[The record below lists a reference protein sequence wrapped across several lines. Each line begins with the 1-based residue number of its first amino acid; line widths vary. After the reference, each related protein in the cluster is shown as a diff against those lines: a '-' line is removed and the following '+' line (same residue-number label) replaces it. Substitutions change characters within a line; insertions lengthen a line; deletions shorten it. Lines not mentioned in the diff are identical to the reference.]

1 MACTGC
7 NGGCND
13 CGGLECGTGAAGL
26 DGLNSFTTTTATF
39 LQPAFGDPAVSVAVS
54 ALGQSTGL
62 WGQVGQWIFIEGAG
76 FFKIVT
82 STTTLLTV
90 IVPSATIQTYNY
102 TLAGSGATIAIGE
115 GVSPAGIEGATG
127 AAGAASTVAGPIGPA
142 NPAVL
147 EVDFTEQITAQTS
160 YSAVQKSFAVPA
172 DTWETV
178 DDVVRLECLFVATD
192 STTGYYTIRVELDSN
207 VVDMIITFND
217 LWLVGKQNFLHLT
230 VDFVLSAS
238 GQVTPIIVSDLSTGA
253 PYANNQSG
261 ATPTRYIRRCSDI
274 TGLTTSGALD
284 IDVSMVSSAGS
295 PYNIKMFYYKL
306 ISMKK

>member
-102 TLAGSGATIAIGE
+102 TLAGSGATIAIGSGE
-115 GVSPAGIEGATG
+115 
-127 AAGAASTVAGPIGPA
+127 
-142 NPAVL
+142 
-147 EVDFTEQITAQTS
+147 
-160 YSAVQKSFAVPA
+160 SAVFA
-172 DTWETV
+172 
-178 DDVVRLECLFVATD
+178 
-192 STTGYYTIRVELDSN
+192 
-207 VVDMIITFND
+207 
-217 LWLVGKQNFLHLT
+217 
-230 VDFVLSAS
+230 
-238 GQVTPIIVSDLSTGA
+238 
-253 PYANNQSG
+253 
-261 ATPTRYIRRCSDI
+261 
-274 TGLTTSGALD
+274 
-284 IDVSMVSSAGS
+284 
-295 PYNIKMFYYKL
+295 
-306 ISMKK
+306 